1 MGGIWQSCASGEC
14 LQPLAG
20 FGFLLDPERVVEFV
34 EEAAEGDAQGQLD
47 DLRFAEMAAQSRE
60 QSVGDTGR
68 PFPRRDRVF
77 DDELVPFVE
86 FRMVAVIE
94 YPFDAGR

>member
-1 MGGIWQSCASGEC
+1 MPSASLNLKSYAQGELDQLCLAEMRFKSGEERFGYAVR
-14 LQPLAG
+14 PLPG
-20 FGFLLDPERVVEFV
+20 GN
-34 EEAAEGDAQGQLD
+34 
-47 DLRFAEMAAQSRE
+47 
-60 QSVGDTGR
+60 
-68 PFPRRDRVF
+68 RVF